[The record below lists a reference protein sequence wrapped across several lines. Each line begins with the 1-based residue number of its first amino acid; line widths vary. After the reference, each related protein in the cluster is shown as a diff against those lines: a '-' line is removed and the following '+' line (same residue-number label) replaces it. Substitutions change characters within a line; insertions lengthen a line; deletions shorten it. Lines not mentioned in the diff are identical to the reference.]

1 MLCIFEKDKII
12 IIVVIIKYLYKDIF
26 IKFKLK
32 NENNLMNLYY
42 R

>member
-32 NENNLMNLYY
+32 NKNNLMNLYY